1 VLGSD
6 TLEPGEGLLEGLQM
20 LVALSFDNCSRR
32 QNFPFLDPA
41 QAVSSH
47 HLSGVLV
54 GIHHAPAAPF
64 VAEFG
69 PGLLEVSGRAA
80 ITNPRLAGALLL
92 HPRVAG
98 FLFFGRLLVLPF
110 AVSFVLLA
118 QVPAVDAGEGY
129 VLASREALCLAAVR
143 SDDITVQLER
153 RWAQWHDAGVGIP
166 PPQTL
171 PFAPFSAGAPGP
183 MLAADNEA
191 KVEETPC

>member
-1 VLGSD
+1 MLGSD

-64 VAEFG
+64 VAGSGQAF
-69 PGLLEVSGRAA
+69 EVSGRGHYESTPCGCSPSPSA
-80 ITNPRLAGALLL
+80 RCGLL
-92 HPRVAG
+92 
-98 FLFFGRLLVLPF
+98 FGRLLVLPF

-129 VLASREALCLAAVR
+129 VLASREALCLAAPLRYAPTTSR
-143 SDDITVQLER
+143 SN
-153 RWAQWHDAGVGIP
+153 WNGAG
-166 PPQTL
+166 QR
-171 PFAPFSAGAPGP
+171 
-183 MLAADNEA
+183 
-191 KVEETPC
+191 

>member
-1 VLGSD
+1 MLGSD

-47 HLSGVLV
+47 HLSGVIV

-129 VLASREALCLAAVR
+129 VLASREALCLAAPLRYAPTTSR
-143 SDDITVQLER
+143 SNWNGAGRSGTMRGWGYPHLKLSRSPHSPRGLPALCLRQTTKR
-153 RWAQWHDAGVGIP
+153 R
-166 PPQTL
+166 
-171 PFAPFSAGAPGP
+171 
-183 MLAADNEA
+183 
-191 KVEETPC
+191 